1 MAKMNEALIRVKKE
15 SGIKSNELIARGT
28 KIDTSTV
35 SLHFSGKRQINVEQA
50 YLYADFFKVHII
62 KILDDYITQYP
73 IVAYCTDKGTVR
85 LRNEDEWEVVLA
97 PNDTENDGDFCIY
110 EKNSKTISW
119 YNPQIKVEKKEAVN
133 TYCYL
138 KNFRECPLIG
148 SNTTCSNDNYVGLVI
163 KYLGKKTYKILN
175 YQTLKHFTQK
185 IDVCY
190 PITKTSHLD
199 FSKYYKV
206 KALINQ

>member
-28 KIDTSTV
+28 GIDTSTV

-62 KILDDYITQYP
+62 KILDDNITQYP
-73 IVAYCTDKGTVR
+73 IVAYCSSKGVVR

-97 PNDTENDGDFCIY
+97 PNDTENDGNYCICQ
-110 EKNSKTISW
+110 KNVKTIFW
-119 YNPQIKVEKKEAVN
+119 YNPKIIVEKKEAMN
-133 TYCYL
+133 IFCYL
-138 KNFRECPLIG
+138 KNTKG
-148 SNTTCSNDNYVGLVI
+148 NYVGLI
-163 KYLGKKTYKILN
+163 EKYLKDKRYRILN
-175 YQTLKHFTQK
+175 YHTLEYFTAK

-190 PITKTSHLD
+190 PITKTNHLD